1 MCLILSILLLSVCYS
16 DIIHVPDNY
25 GTIQAGIDAASDGDT
40 ILVETGTYYENINF
54 NGTNINLMSHF
65 CYDESPDSTFLIST
79 IIDGNNSGSVITFES
94 DESTE
99 TLLCGF
105 TIQNGSAYDGGGIY
119 IDHASPHIKNN
130 IIDNNYASYRGR
142 GIYKQKGRQEDIPS
156 LFESKIQGYPLCMV

>member
-1 MCLILSILLLSVCYS
+1 MRFL
-16 DIIHVPDNY
+16 
-25 GTIQAGIDAASDGDT
+25 
-40 ILVETGTYYENINF
+40 TG
-54 NGTNINLMSHF
+54 
-65 CYDESPDSTFLIST
+65 
-79 IIDGNNSGSVITFES
+79 
-94 DESTE
+94 ESTA

-105 TIQNGSAYDGGGIY
+105 TIQNESTYDGGGIY